1 MIAILKENDLVYAY
15 CEYNVVNKSGQFDNQ
30 GLFLYIAELW
40 ISPEYRGFKS
50 LKLMI
55 SEIENDPKTK
65 CTRYVY
71 YNRDKYEKLS
81 KPILKEKFLKKE
93 LANV

>member
-1 MIAILKENDLVYAY
+1 MIAILKENDLVYTY
-15 CEYNVVNKSGQFDNQ
+15 CEYNVVNKFGQFDNQ

-40 ISPEYRGFKS
+40 ISPKHRGLKS
-50 LKLMI
+50 LKSIIL
-55 SEIENDPKTK
+55 EINSDPKTG

-71 YNRDKYEKLS
+71 YNRDKYKKLS
-81 KPILKEKFLKKE
+81 KSILKEKFLKKE